1 MEQSILLE
9 ETRRTNELLQK
20 QLLWTR
26 ITAALLAAVLL
37 AVVLFFGS
45 IAQSVD
51 RIAGQIEAMDLATLS
66 EQLSEIDFAGLADK
80 IEEIDF
86 SSISSQISELDI
98 EAFNAAITT
107 LEEKLRGTDAQAFND
122 TVKKLNTAVDA
133 LQSASDTI
141 KRWGEGLSGIF
152 GR

>member
-9 ETRRTNELLQK
+9 ETRHTNDLLQK
-20 QLLWTR
+20 QLLWSR
-26 ITAALLAAVLL
+26 ITAALLAVMLL
-37 AVVLFFGS
+37 AVVLFFGG
-45 IAQSVD
+45 IARSVD
-51 RIAGQIEAMDLATLS
+51 RIAGQIEEMDLAALS
-66 EQLSEIDFAGLADK
+66 EQISEIDFAGLADK

-86 SSISSQISELDI
+86 SAISSRISELDI
-98 EAFNAAITT
+98 DAFNAAITT
-107 LEEKLRGTDAQAFND
+107 LEEKLREMDTQAFND

-141 KRWGEGLSGIF
+141 KRWGEGISGIF

>member
-20 QLLWTR
+20 QLFWSH
-26 ITAALLAAVLL
+26 ITAALLAGVLL
-37 AVVLFFGS
+37 AVLLFFGG
-45 IAQSVD
+45 IAYSVD
-51 RIAGQIEAMDLATLS
+51 RIAGQIEEMDLASVS
-66 EQLSEIDFAGLADK
+66 EQLSQIDFAGLADK

-86 SSISSQISELDI
+86 SAISSQISELDI
-98 EAFNAAITT
+98 DAFNGTLTT
-107 LEEKLRGTDAQAFND
+107 LEEKLGEMDTQAFND

>member
-20 QLLWTR
+20 QLLWSR
-26 ITAALLAAVLL
+26 ITAAFLAAVLA

-45 IAQSVD
+45 IAYSVD
-51 RIAGQIEAMDLATLS
+51 RIAGQIEEMDLDAIS
-66 EQLSEIDFAGLADK
+66 AQLSEIDFAALAEK
-80 IEEIDF
+80 IEQIDF

-98 EAFNAAITT
+98 EAFNGTLTT
-107 LEEKLRGTDAQAFND
+107 LEEKLGEMDTQAFND